1 MIIWNGKCYEIV
13 WNYDRCYKI
22 GEQLAINIEHHV
34 HWFYIQI
41 NFMGGGS
48 FTTYYYRLC
57 FLKRGAIYIAFFG
70 YIKSLECDAWNMGLV
85 FTKELIISKMFFP
98 ITFNKL
104 MLTLFVP
111 NMFQNSSLC
120 PIPIV

>member
-1 MIIWNGKCYEIV
+1 
-13 WNYDRCYKI
+13 
-22 GEQLAINIEHHV
+22 
-34 HWFYIQI
+34 
-41 NFMGGGS
+41 
-48 FTTYYYRLC
+48 
-57 FLKRGAIYIAFFG
+57 
-70 YIKSLECDAWNMGLV
+70 
-85 FTKELIISKMFFP
+85 MFFP